1 MYPRKEAFVMSAKT
15 KGSSG
20 TVVKF
25 SQKDGTS
32 TTSKPPKK
40 DPDAPIKP
48 PSTFFIYLKEKQ
60 HSVRRELEAA
70 EGKGIPNN
78 EVAKV
83 CAERWKEL
91 DNKAKKK
98 YVDQQKQCQVR
109 YMEEMKIYNEK
120 NKEKRKKTEKA
131 VKTAVDK
138 VENIAKHAVNK
149 DARTD
154 IPQMYKDYFKFL
166 ESSWSRVS
174 LAMPELGPAELQ
186 DTLWRIW
193 SGEDGGQQQDNNQ
206 NLVISSIKRK
216 LFIDTEPEQPKSA
229 FQFFVDGI
237 TREIENA
244 NQGSEENLSKAQVN
258 ILSVLIPIIYA
269 SNIFHFDVLVGDPSL
284 RGKVGGH
291 DGDREESLRGGG
303 VEGPGALQ
311 DGDARVGRGGW

>member
-1 MYPRKEAFVMSAKT
+1 MSAKT
-15 KGSSG
+15 KASSG
-20 TVVKF
+20 TVVKS
-25 SQKDGTS
+25 SQKDGAS
-32 TTSKPPKK
+32 STSKPPKR

-109 YMEEMKIYNEK
+109 YVEEMKIYNEK

-166 ESSWSRVS
+166 ESSWPRVS
-174 LAMPELGPAELQ
+174 LAIPELGPAELQ

-216 LFIDTEPEQPKSA
+216 LFIDTEPEPPKSA

-258 ILSVLIPIIYA
+258 ILSVLIPNIYA

-284 RGKVGGH
+284 RGTVGGH